1 MSDEETA
8 SSTLKR
14 DVARRAWRTITET
27 GAATRE
33 AARLLQ
39 VGLREYLDIF
49 SRKYLADDG
58 GGGTFKL
65 VLGANGEGKTHLLY
79 CLRER
84 ALAAGHVVA
93 LVDAKSAGAAQ
104 SPLVFA
110 QQVLQN
116 VETPELTASGEV
128 VESDENSL
136 LRLLRV
142 AVDRRR
148 AAIAANGL
156 DPADL
161 LNEWAE
167 GLRAKNLYPHGFAQ
181 ALGDAVNAIAMSDM
195 DRSLSAIER
204 LTFAKAKLTKD
215 AQHTDGANLLRS
227 AAKLPR
233 EMGFRPLVLLV
244 DEAETAVEKA
254 GSAKRRAFNT
264 FLRFLNDHVAHDDK
278 TPAIVVV
285 ACTDGL
291 WPAQFNEY
299 SALKQ
304 RFSDPGY
311 DSLDARGRL
320 TAQTLPN
327 RNKLWVRE
335 VFRGIEAEYEELGVA
350 IIGLAA
356 QAIGGVDEGTQQAN
370 SKQLGRVASSGMV
383 DRFVKRNFV
392 KALAQTIQDQVD
404 EGHQRVLT
412 DADARACFDR
422 AVQAIQKVDSAA

>member
-1 MSDEETA
+1 MSAEETA
-8 SSTLKR
+8 SSTLNR
-14 DVARRAWRTITET
+14 DAARRAWRKIAET
-27 GAATRE
+27 GAATRD

-39 VGLREYLDIF
+39 VGLREYLDLF
-49 SRKYLADDG
+49 SRKYLGDDG
-58 GGGTFKL
+58 AGGTFKL

-93 LVDAKSAGAAQ
+93 LLDAKSAGAGQ
-104 SPLVFA
+104 SPFVFA
-110 QQVLQN
+110 RQVLQSL
-116 VETPELTASGEV
+116 ETPDLTAGGEV

-148 AAIAANGL
+148 AAIEANGL

-181 ALGDAVNAIAMSDM
+181 ALGDAVNAVAKNET
-195 DRSLSAIER
+195 DRTLEAIER
-204 LTFAKAKLTKD
+204 LMFANAKLTKD
-215 AQHTDGANLLRS
+215 AQHTEGASLLKS
-227 AAKLPR
+227 AARLPR
-233 EMGFRPLVLLV
+233 EMGFRQLVLLV

-291 WPAQFNEY
+291 WPTQFNEY

-311 DSLDARGRL
+311 DRLDERGRL
-320 TAQTLPN
+320 SAQTLPN

-335 VFRGIEAEYEELGVA
+335 VFRGTAAEYEALGGA
-350 IIGLAA
+350 IIGLSV
-356 QAIGGVDEGTQQAN
+356 QATGGVDEAVQQTN
-370 SKQLGRVASSGMV
+370 SKRLGLIASSGV
-383 DRFVKRNFV
+383 IDSFVKRNFV

-404 EGHQRVLT
+404 EGHQRILT
-412 DADARACFDR
+412 EAEARACFDR
-422 AVQAIQKVDSAA
+422 AVQAIQRADAAA